1 MKKGQAERTHAD
13 HMSIIFSFK
22 TRWCDR
28 IKFKREPSW
37 DYRKPLG
44 QVKFDIFTS
53 NSVRYLLNKV
63 THEPDINKTHTAF
76 INVIKKAKFQSFNKR
91 TITANK
97 VKRLNDKLVWRERIN
112 NLAKLEKRLQNEKES
127 NKVYQMRKLILRGPE
142 DRQINDL
149 AKLEK
154 RLQNEK
160 ESNKVYQMRKV
171 ILKVPE
177 DRQNYKVVDQKS
189 GKVLEDL
196 DEIMNHVLDY
206 NVRNMEKVP
215 PDAETEEILR
225 KKAVIIDELL
235 SDHNVERYPD
245 KIPWEVFL
253 KVMEKVTR
261 QRKSCFRDICLA
273 GATTLPCSTC

>member
-112 NLAKLEKRLQNEKES
+112 N
-127 NKVYQMRKLILRGPE
+127 
-142 DRQINDL
+142 L